1 MTRATLLLLLSA
13 APLLSGAAAA
23 QQSAEFQP
31 AASLAAVQRQHR
43 RLPADNI
50 WWTVNG
56 PDMAWN
62 FKNLNQLFPTVN
74 VHRNGPVAELAHAPM
89 AAIAD
94 HPIDTPEGTLSF
106 ADFIA
111 SDQSTALGLVILHRG
126 KIAFERYPR
135 MQPYEMPVVW
145 SVAKVL
151 PATVIRIMEER
162 GEIDVSRPVEAY
174 LPEVGNS
181 SLAGASV
188 RDILDMATGLD
199 CADDYED
206 RSSCYYR
213 YSMAIGDGWR
223 TADAP
228 DSPYDFVAS
237 LKASRHAPPG
247 ERFSYSGLNTFV
259 LAWLVEKLTGMPFQ
273 DALSREIWFHIGAES
288 NASYIAPRYG
298 VAVTHGGFMARLRDL
313 ARFGLLFTPSYGT
326 VSDKRII
333 SEAHVAF
340 LLEEGDPELLAN
352 AGAAMPGVKH
362 NIYQW
367 DAAFADGTL
376 LKSGWAGQGL
386 IINPAW
392 DVVAVFAGYFK
403 DDESSEVTLQP
414 KLLEVLRG
422 VFGGALPDKPAQRPP
437 SKG

>member
-1 MTRATLLLLLSA
+1 MTLRLLLLLLSV
-13 APLLSGAAAA
+13 PLLLSETAAG
-23 QQSAEFQP
+23 QSQSTDFQP
-31 AASLAAVQRQHR
+31 AASFVEVQRQHR
-43 RLPADNI
+43 RLPVDDI

-62 FKNLNQLFPTVN
+62 FKNLHQLFPTVN
-74 VHRNGPVAELAHAPM
+74 VYRNGPVAELAAAPM
-89 AAIAD
+89 AEIAD
-94 HPIDTPEGTLSF
+94 YPIDTPQGTLPF

-111 SDQSTALGLVILHRG
+111 SDQSTTLGIVILHRG

-162 GEIDVSRPVEAY
+162 GEIDVRRPIEAY
-174 LPEVGNS
+174 LPEVSKS
-181 SLAGASV
+181 SLAGTSV

-199 CADDYED
+199 CADEYED
-206 RSSCYYR
+206 RNACYYR
-213 YSMAIGDGWR
+213 YSMAIGDGFR

-228 DSPYDFVAS
+228 DNPYDFVAS

-247 ERFSYSGLNTFV
+247 RRYSYSGLNTFV
-259 LAWLVEKLTGMPFQ
+259 LAWLVEKLTGIPFQ
-273 DALSREIWFHIGAES
+273 DALSREVWFHIGAES

-298 VAVTHGGFMARLRDL
+298 VAVTHGGFMARMRDV
-313 ARFGLLFTPSYGT
+313 ARFGLLFTPSYET
-326 VSDKRII
+326 VSDRRII

-340 LLEEGDPELLAN
+340 LLNEGNPSLLAN

-367 DAAFADGTL
+367 DAVFADDTL
-376 LKSGWAGQGL
+376 FKGGWAGQGL

-392 DVVAVFAGYFK
+392 DLVAVFTGYFK
-403 DDESSEVTLQP
+403 DDDSSEVALQP

-422 VFGGALPDKPAQRPP
+422 VFGAPP
-437 SKG
+437 PGEPG

>member
-1 MTRATLLLLLSA
+1 MTLRLLLLLLSV
-13 APLLSGAAAA
+13 PLLLGEAAAG
-23 QQSAEFQP
+23 QSQSTDFQP
-31 AASLAAVQRQHR
+31 AASVAEVQRQHR
-43 RLPADNI
+43 RLPADDI

-62 FKNLNQLFPTVN
+62 FKNLHQLFPTVN
-74 VHRNGPVAELAHAPM
+74 VYRNGPVAELAAAPM
-89 AAIAD
+89 AEIAD
-94 HPIDTPEGTLSF
+94 YPIDTPQGTLPF

-111 SDQSTALGLVILHRG
+111 SDQSTTLGIVILHRG
-126 KIAFERYPR
+126 RIAFERYPR

-162 GEIDVSRPVEAY
+162 GEIDVRRPIEAY
-174 LPEVGNS
+174 LPEVAKS
-181 SLAGASV
+181 SLAGTSV

-199 CADDYED
+199 CADEYED
-206 RSSCYYR
+206 RNACYYR
-213 YSMAIGDGWR
+213 YSMAIGDGFR

-228 DSPYDFVAS
+228 DNPYDFVAS

-247 ERFSYSGLNTFV
+247 ERYSYSGLNTFV

-273 DALSREIWFHIGAES
+273 DALSREVWFHIGAES

-298 VAVTHGGFMARLRDL
+298 VAVTHGGFMARMRDV
-313 ARFGLLFTPSYGT
+313 ARFGLLFTPSYET
-326 VSDKRII
+326 VSDRRII

-340 LLEEGDPELLAN
+340 LLNEGNPSLLAN
-352 AGAAMPGVKH
+352 ADDRMPGVRH
-362 NIYQW
+362 NIYHW
-367 DAAFADGTL
+367 DAVFTDGTL
-376 LKSGWAGQGL
+376 FKGGWAGQGL

-392 DVVAVFAGYFK
+392 DLVAVFTGYFK
-403 DDESSEVTLQP
+403 DDDSSEVALEP

-422 VFGGALPDKPAQRPP
+422 VFGTSSPEESG
-437 SKG
+437 

>member
-1 MTRATLLLLLSA
+1 MTLRLLLLLLSV
-13 APLLSGAAAA
+13 PLLLSEAAAG
-23 QQSAEFQP
+23 QSQSTDFQP
-31 AASLAAVQRQHR
+31 AASVAEVQRQHR
-43 RLPADNI
+43 RLPADDI

-62 FKNLNQLFPTVN
+62 FKNLHQLFPTVN
-74 VHRNGPVAELAHAPM
+74 VYRNGPVAELAAAPM
-89 AAIAD
+89 AEIAD
-94 HPIDTPEGTLSF
+94 YPIDTPQGTLPF

-111 SDQSTALGLVILHRG
+111 SDQSTTLGIVILHRG

-162 GEIDVSRPVEAY
+162 GEIDVRRPIEAY
-174 LPEVGNS
+174 LPEVSKS
-181 SLAGASV
+181 SLAGTSV

-199 CADDYED
+199 CADEYED
-206 RSSCYYR
+206 RNACYYR
-213 YSMAIGDGWR
+213 YSMAIGDGFR

-228 DSPYDFVAS
+228 DNPYDFVAS
-237 LKASRHAPPG
+237 LKASRHAQPG
-247 ERFSYSGLNTFV
+247 ERYSYSGLNTFV

-298 VAVTHGGFMARLRDL
+298 VAVTHGGFMARMRDV
-313 ARFGLLFTPSYGT
+313 ARFGLLFTPSYAK
-326 VSDKRII
+326 VSDRRII

-340 LLEEGDPELLAN
+340 LLNEGDPSLLAN

-362 NIYQW
+362 NIYHW
-367 DAAFADGTL
+367 DAVFADGTL
-376 LKSGWAGQGL
+376 FKAGWGGQGL

-392 DVVAVFAGYFK
+392 DLVAVFTGYFK
-403 DDESSEVTLQP
+403 DDDSSEVALQP

-422 VFGGALPDKPAQRPP
+422 VFGASSPEESG
-437 SKG
+437 

>member
-1 MTRATLLLLLSA
+1 MTLRLLLSLLST
-13 APLLSGAAAA
+13 PLLLSEAAAG
-23 QQSAEFQP
+23 QSQSTDFQP
-31 AASLAAVQRQHR
+31 AASFAEVQRQHR
-43 RLPADNI
+43 RLPADDI

-62 FKNLNQLFPTVN
+62 FKNLHQLFPAVN
-74 VHRNGPVAELAHAPM
+74 VYRNGPVAELAAAPM
-89 AAIAD
+89 AEIAD
-94 HPIDTPEGTLSF
+94 YPIDTPQGTLPF

-111 SDQSTALGLVILHRG
+111 SDQSTTLGIVILHRG

-162 GEIDVSRPVEAY
+162 GEIDVRRPIEAY
-174 LPEVGNS
+174 LPEVSKS
-181 SLAGASV
+181 SLAGTSV

-199 CADDYED
+199 CADEYED
-206 RSSCYYR
+206 RDSCYYR
-213 YSMAIGDGWR
+213 YSMAIGDGFR

-228 DSPYDFVAS
+228 DNPYGFVAS

-273 DALSREIWFHIGAES
+273 DALSREVWFHIGAES

-298 VAVTHGGFMARLRDL
+298 VAVTHGGFMARMRDV
-313 ARFGLLFTPSYGT
+313 ARFGLLFTPSYET
-326 VSDKRII
+326 VSDRRII

-340 LLEEGDPELLAN
+340 LLNEGNPSLLAN

-367 DAAFADGTL
+367 DAVFADGTL
-376 LKSGWAGQGL
+376 FKGGWAGQGL

-392 DVVAVFAGYFK
+392 DLVAVFTGYFK
-403 DDESSEVTLQP
+403 DHDSSEVALEP

-422 VFGGALPDKPAQRPP
+422 VFGASSPEESG
-437 SKG
+437 

>member
-1 MTRATLLLLLSA
+1 MMPRLLLPLLSVPLLLSE
-13 APLLSGAAAA
+13 AAAG
-23 QQSAEFQP
+23 QSQSTDFRP
-31 AASLAAVQRQHR
+31 AASFVEVQRQHR
-43 RLPADNI
+43 RLPVDDI

-62 FKNLNQLFPTVN
+62 FKNLHQLFPTVN
-74 VHRNGPVAELAHAPM
+74 VYRNGPVAELDSAPI
-89 AAIAD
+89 AEIAD
-94 HPIDTPEGTLSF
+94 YPIDTPQGTLPF

-111 SDQSTALGLVILHRG
+111 SDQSTTLGIVILHRG

-135 MQPYEMPVVW
+135 MRPYEMPVFW

-162 GEIDVSRPVEAY
+162 GEIDVRRPIEAY
-174 LPEVGNS
+174 LPEVAKS
-181 SLAGASV
+181 SLAGSSV

-199 CADDYED
+199 CADEYED
-206 RSSCYYR
+206 RDSCYYR
-213 YSMAIGDGWR
+213 YSMAIGDGFR

-228 DSPYDFVAS
+228 DNPYDFVAS

-259 LAWLVEKLTGMPFQ
+259 LAWLAEKLTGMPFQ
-273 DALSREIWFHIGAES
+273 DALSREVWFHIGAES

-298 VAVTHGGFMARLRDL
+298 VAVTHGGFMTRMRDL
-313 ARFGLLFTPSYGT
+313 ARFGLLFTSSYET
-326 VSDKRII
+326 VSDRRII

-340 LLEEGDPELLAN
+340 LLNEGNPGLLAN

-367 DAAFADGTL
+367 DAVFADGTL
-376 LKSGWAGQGL
+376 FKGGWAGQGL

-392 DVVAVFAGYFK
+392 DLVAVFTGYFK
-403 DDESSEVTLQP
+403 DDDSSEMALEP
-414 KLLEVLRG
+414 KLLEVLHG
-422 VFGGALPDKPAQRPP
+422 VFGAPP
-437 SKG
+437 TGEAD

>member
-1 MTRATLLLLLSA
+1 MTLRTLLLLLST
-13 APLLSGAAAA
+13 PLMLSEAAAE
-23 QQSAEFQP
+23 QSQSTDFQP
-31 AASLAAVQRQHR
+31 AASFAVVQRQHR
-43 RLPADNI
+43 RLPADDI
-50 WWTVNG
+50 WWTVSG
-56 PDMAWN
+56 SDMAWN
-62 FKNLNQLFPTVN
+62 FKNLHQLFPTVN
-74 VHRNGPVAELAHAPM
+74 VYRNGPVAELDSAPM
-89 AAIAD
+89 AEIAD
-94 HPIDTPEGTLSF
+94 YPIDTPQGTLPF
-106 ADFIA
+106 AEFIA
-111 SDQSTALGLVILHRG
+111 SDQSTTLGLVILHRG
-126 KIAFERYPR
+126 KIVFERYPR

-162 GEIDVSRPVEAY
+162 GEVDVSLPIEAY
-174 LPEVGNS
+174 LPEVENS

-199 CADDYED
+199 CADEYED
-206 RSSCYYR
+206 RDSCYYR
-213 YSMAIGDGWR
+213 YSMAIGDGFR

-228 DSPYDFVAS
+228 DNPYDFVAS

-273 DALSREIWFHIGAES
+273 DALSRELWFHIGAES
-288 NASYIAPRYG
+288 SASYIAPRYG
-298 VAVTHGGFMARLRDL
+298 VAVTHGGFMARMRDL

-326 VSDKRII
+326 VSEKRII

-340 LLEEGDPELLAN
+340 LLNEGNAQLLAN
-352 AGAAMPGVKH
+352 SGAAAPGIRH

-367 DAAFADGTL
+367 DAVFEDGTL
-376 LKSGWAGQGL
+376 FKGGWAGQGL

-392 DVVAVFAGYFK
+392 DVVAVFTGYFK
-403 DDESSEVTLQP
+403 DDESSEVALQP

-422 VFGGALPDKPAQRPP
+422 VFGAPP
-437 SKG
+437 GEPG

>member
-1 MTRATLLLLLSA
+1 MMLRPLLPLLSIPLLLSE
-13 APLLSGAAAA
+13 AAAG
-23 QQSAEFQP
+23 QSQSTQFQP
-31 AASLAAVQRQHR
+31 AASFAAVQRQHR
-43 RLPADNI
+43 RLPVDDI

-62 FKNLNQLFPTVN
+62 FKNLHQLFPTVN
-74 VHRNGPVAELAHAPM
+74 VYRNGPVAELATAPM
-89 AAIAD
+89 AEIAD
-94 HPIDTPEGTLSF
+94 YPIDTPQGTLPF

-111 SDQSTALGLVILHRG
+111 SDQSTTLGIVILHRG
-126 KIAFERYPR
+126 KVAFERYPR

-162 GEIDVSRPVEAY
+162 GEVDVSQPIEAY
-174 LPEVGNS
+174 LPEVAKSN
-181 SLAGASV
+181 LAGASV

-199 CADDYED
+199 CADEYED
-206 RSSCYYR
+206 RNSCYYR
-213 YSMAIGDGWR
+213 YSMAIGDGFR

-228 DSPYDFVAS
+228 DNPYDFAAS

-273 DALSREIWFHIGAES
+273 DALSREVWFHIGAES

-313 ARFGLLFTPSYGT
+313 ARFGLLFTPSYET
-326 VSDKRII
+326 VSDRRII
-333 SEAHVAF
+333 SEAHVSF
-340 LLEEGDPELLAN
+340 LLNEGNPKLLAN
-352 AGAAMPGVKH
+352 ADARMPGIRH
-362 NIYQW
+362 NISQW
-367 DAAFADGTL
+367 DAVFADGTL
-376 LKSGWAGQGL
+376 FKGGWAGQGL

-392 DVVAVFAGYFK
+392 DLVAVFTGYFK
-403 DDESSEVTLQP
+403 DDDSSEVALQP

-422 VFGGALPDKPAQRPP
+422 VFGAPP
-437 SKG
+437 PEEAD

>member
-1 MTRATLLLLLSA
+1 MRLRTLLLLLAVSPLMSDVA
-13 APLLSGAAAA
+13 AGQS
-23 QQSAEFQP
+23 QSAEFQP
-31 AASLAAVQRQHR
+31 AASLATVQRQHR
-43 RLPADNI
+43 RLPTDDI
-50 WWTVNG
+50 WWAVNG

-62 FKNLNQLFPTVN
+62 FKNLHQLFPTVN
-74 VHRNGPVAELAHAPM
+74 VYRNGPVAELAHAPM
-89 AAIAD
+89 AEIASY
-94 HPIDTPEGTLSF
+94 PIDTPEGTLPF

-111 SDQSTALGLVILHRG
+111 SEQSTTLGLVILHRG

-162 GEIDVSRPVEAY
+162 GEIDVGQPIEAY

-199 CADDYED
+199 CADEYED
-206 RSSCYYR
+206 RDSCYYR
-213 YSMAIGDGWR
+213 YSMAIGDGFR

-228 DSPYDFVAS
+228 DNPYDFVAS

-273 DALSREIWFHIGAES
+273 DALSKEVWFHIGAES

-326 VSDKRII
+326 VSDRRII

-340 LLEEGDPELLAN
+340 LLNEGNPKLLAN
-352 AGAAMPGVKH
+352 ADAAMPGVKH
-362 NIYQW
+362 SIYQW
-367 DAAFADGTL
+367 DAVFADGTL
-376 LKSGWAGQGL
+376 YKGGWAGQGL
-386 IINPAW
+386 LINPAW
-392 DVVAVFAGYFK
+392 DVVAVFTGYFK
-403 DDESSEVTLQP
+403 DDESSEIALQP

-422 VFGGALPDKPAQRPP
+422 VFGHSEPKAAAHSTGT
-437 SKG
+437 

>member
-1 MTRATLLLLLSA
+1 MMRTTLLLLSA
-13 APLLSGAAAA
+13 APLLGGVAAG
-23 QQSAEFQP
+23 QSQSAEFQP
-31 AASLAAVQRQHR
+31 AASLATVQRQHR
-43 RLPADNI
+43 RLPTDDI

-62 FKNLNQLFPTVN
+62 FKNLHQLFPTVN
-74 VHRNGPVAELAHAPM
+74 VYRNGPVAELAHAPM
-89 AAIAD
+89 AKIAD
-94 HPIDTPEGTLSF
+94 YPIDTPEGTLPF

-135 MQPYEMPVVW
+135 MQPYEMPVIW

-213 YSMAIGDGWR
+213 YAMAIGDGWR

-228 DSPYDFVAS
+228 DNPYDFVAS

-259 LAWLVEKLTGMPFQ
+259 LAWLVEKLAGMPFQ

-313 ARFGLLFTPSYGT
+313 ARFGLLFTPSHRT
-326 VSDKRII
+326 VSDTRIV
-333 SEAHVAF
+333 SEAQVAF
-340 LLEEGDPELLAN
+340 LLEEGNPKLLAN
-352 AGAAMPGVKH
+352 AGAVTPGVKH

-367 DAAFADGTL
+367 DAVFADGTL
-376 LKSGWAGQGL
+376 LKGGWAGQGL
-386 IINPAW
+386 IVNPLW
-392 DVVAVFAGYFK
+392 DVVAVFTGYFK
-403 DDESSEVTLQP
+403 DDESSEVALQP

-422 VFGGALPDKPAQRPP
+422 VFGESLPDRSAPGPMN
-437 SKG
+437 